1 MLTMTGKVL
10 SPGLTVLCVY
20 ERERA
25 QKEFPNSLTNIPADL
40 PILFSFLFLPNYGN
54 SPVD

>member
-1 MLTMTGKVL
+1 MTGKVL